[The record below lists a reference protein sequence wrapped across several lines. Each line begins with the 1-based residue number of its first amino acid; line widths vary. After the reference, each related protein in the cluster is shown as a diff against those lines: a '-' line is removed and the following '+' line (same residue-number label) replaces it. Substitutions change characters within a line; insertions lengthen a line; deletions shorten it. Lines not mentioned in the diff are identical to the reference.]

1 MRGISTRPSPW
12 RRRPRTAPGQCS
24 SCTGASSTRRSGAS
38 SRSSWRSSARP
49 SKHSDLRGRGR
60 RGRPARCVRQSAT
73 CAPLGAQPRP
83 AAATRCGDGGGQRAP
98 LGRSGAQRRR
108 SRGTP
113 GGRRREPRHPRPLV
127 TDLLDVS
134 RLQSG
139 ALAVSIMQ
147 TDPADVIVPALDELQ
162 LGPDSVELALDPSAA
177 SVAADP
183 ALLQRVLVNL
193 LANAVRHSPTGRRV
207 RLATSEFGGRVQIRV
222 VDHGPGI
229 PAERREDE
237 FVPFQR
243 LGDTDNTT
251 GLGLGLAISKGFVKG
266 MHGTLVPE
274 DTPGGGLTMVVT
286 LPVTGDVHGESHGES
301 QGGRA

>member
-1 MRGISTRPSPW
+1 MAAASANG
-12 RRRPRTAPGQCS
+12 
-24 SCTGASSTRRSGAS
+24 TGAVLELHGRELDASERRLLTVIVAQLGA
-38 SRSSWRSSARP
+38 ALE
-49 SKHSDLRGRGR
+49 HSDLRD
-60 RGRPARCVRQSAT
+60 AADEV
-73 CAPLGAQPRP
+73 APLAASDKVRRALLSALSHDLRRP
-83 AAATRCGDGGGQRAP
+83 LAAATAAVSGLRSAGQELSVGDREELLEAADES
-98 LGRSGAQRRR
+98 LGTLAS
-108 SRGTP
+108 
-113 GGRRREPRHPRPLV
+113 LV